1 MEDINRWRWQMTDM
15 DGASNRKDN
24 WSNKTLLRR
33 IYDKLFH
40 VSDWFPT
47 ILQLASGMD
56 KFIFEGIDGINQYES
71 IFQDNSGLNPRTLVI
86 NELSDGFFGTFRG
99 AFQNA
104 EGFKLLR
111 NPTNQ
116 PIARYYLFNVKTD
129 PNETTDLKH
138 DYPELFEQMK
148 SQMEASQIIS
158 FSEI

>member
-1 MEDINRWRWQMTDM
+1 
-15 DGASNRKDN
+15 
-24 WSNKTLLRR
+24 
-33 IYDKLFH
+33 
-40 VSDWFPT
+40 
-47 ILQLASGMD
+47 MD

-71 IFQDNSGLNPRTLVI
+71 IFQDNSGLNPRSLVI

-158 FSEI
+158 LSEI